1 MTSLKFKNGSF
12 KIMQIADIQETRTP
26 NPDTIRLLELALEKE
41 KPDLVVF
48 TGDQIQGYSATFL
61 GNLYDNVKE
70 CVTAFLQPLIK
81 RNIPF
86 TFTFGNHDNQGGLGK
101 NEQFEIY
108 SSFSNFVETDLRN
121 PDDIGSCCIRIKD
134 SNNEKDALAVYV
146 IDSNAKESDG
156 SYSPVKKEQIE
167 WYKSV
172 RDSIS
177 ENGKCV
183 DSIVFQHIPVPEF
196 YKIINKVRPF
206 TKGSIEDYKN
216 YKRCFFALDKEMYER
231 GDFFGETPA
240 VPKVNTGEFAAFKEK
255 KDVFA
260 LFVGHDHNN
269 SFYKEYEGITLGY
282 TQGTGFNTYG
292 PGDKRGVRVL
302 TFKESDVRSF
312 ETYTVQMKD
321 LCDFRPSSPVKHFIL
336 SSFPSSKAEAIAKGL
351 RVLAAVGVGA
361 AAIGFLNAKCRT
373 ADKA

>member
-156 SYSPVKKEQIE
+156 SYSPVRKEQLE
-167 WYKSV
+167 
-172 RDSIS
+172 
-177 ENGKCV
+177 
-183 DSIVFQHIPVPEF
+183 
-196 YKIINKVRPF
+196 
-206 TKGSIEDYKN
+206 
-216 YKRCFFALDKEMYER
+216 
-231 GDFFGETPA
+231 
-240 VPKVNTGEFAAFKEK
+240 
-255 KDVFA
+255 
-260 LFVGHDHNN
+260 
-269 SFYKEYEGITLGY
+269 
-282 TQGTGFNTYG
+282 
-292 PGDKRGVRVL
+292 
-302 TFKESDVRSF
+302 
-312 ETYTVQMKD
+312 
-321 LCDFRPSSPVKHFIL
+321 
-336 SSFPSSKAEAIAKGL
+336 
-351 RVLAAVGVGA
+351 
-361 AAIGFLNAKCRT
+361 
-373 ADKA
+373 